1 VAGFAPTPEL
11 FPTPVPTPPTPWLPP
26 RPVPKRL
33 VPPTMFVPRTPLVGK
48 TPKLLVPIPIPAF
61 VPIPIPAFVPM
72 PKPGFNTGVPPTLP
86 TAPDWVVIPPEGPV
100 AGGVP
105 GRTVCPEPPGV
116 IVLVPPGRVCPP
128 TDLPAF
134 PALPLTPAPAEPA
147 PPAPEAPA
155 PPAPPVP
162 PPPPPAW
169 AREFN
174 VVPRN
179 RQVPTASNVTIFF
192 IDKYFAPL
200 LNLFVYILITTGEWP
215 AQISRDSL
223 IRPGDALRTRRLRCL
238 SLDVML
244 LLP

>member
-1 VAGFAPTPEL
+1 
-11 FPTPVPTPPTPWLPP
+11 
-26 RPVPKRL
+26 
-33 VPPTMFVPRTPLVGK
+33 MFVPRTPLVGK
-48 TPKLLVPIPIPAF
+48 TPKLLVPMPIPAF

-86 TAPDWVVIPPEGPV
+86 TAPGWVVIPPEGPV

-105 GRTVCPEPPGV
+105 GRTVCPDPPGV
-116 IVLVPPGRVCPP
+116 IVLVPPGSVCPLCPP

-134 PALPLTPAPAEPA
+134 PTPLPPTPAPAEPA

-155 PPAPPVP
+155 PPAPA
-162 PPPPPAW
+162 PPPAW

-179 RQVPTASNVTIFF
+179 RQVPTASNVIIFF

-200 LNLFVYILITTGEWP
+200 LNLFARGLITTGEWP
-215 AQISRDSL
+215 PQISRHSL
-223 IRPGDALRTRRLRCL
+223 TRLVGRG
-238 SLDVML
+238 
-244 LLP
+244 PH